1 MFCLMFGAIERDES
15 IFSADNDFVHFQLRL
30 VVTV

>member
-1 MFCLMFGAIERDES
+1 MFSFMFGAIECDES

-30 VVTV
+30 DVTF